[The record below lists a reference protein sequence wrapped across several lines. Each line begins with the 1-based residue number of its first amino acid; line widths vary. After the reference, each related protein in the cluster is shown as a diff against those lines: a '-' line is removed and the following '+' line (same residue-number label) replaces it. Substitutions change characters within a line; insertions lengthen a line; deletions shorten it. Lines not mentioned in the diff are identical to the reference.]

1 MEVVSNYKFQVLE
14 KIGNG
19 GFGFVEK
26 IQLFNMSETHSGL
39 YARKVLEPKTELK
52 LYRERFKKEVMCQS
66 QCHHK
71 HIIPIYIASINS
83 EKPHFIMQL
92 GIHDLQELLD
102 NDALEE
108 AEKYAVMDAL
118 LLGLKHI
125 HDQGFI
131 HRDIKP
137 SNIIMCDDGTFKIT
151 DFGLIRRTDIT
162 KELNPL
168 TAIGFVLGTEEYLAP
183 ELHYEG
189 NDYSHKS
196 DIFAMGKIF
205 DKLNITHEGLQK
217 IIKKCCK
224 MDPTD
229 RYESIDQILID
240 IESLDG
246 VSAA

>member
-1 MEVVSNYKFQVLE
+1 MEVVSNYKFKVIE
-14 KIGNG
+14 KIGSG

-26 IQLFNMSETHSGL
+26 IQLFNMNETHSGL

-52 LYRERFKKEVMCQS
+52 LYRERFRKEVICQS
-66 QCHHK
+66 QCQHK
-71 HIIPIYIASINS
+71 HIIPIYIASINTD
-83 EKPHFIMQL
+83 KPHFIMQL
-92 GIHDLQELLD
+92 GEHDLQELLD

-137 SNIIMCDDGTFKIT
+137 SNIIMCNDGTFKIT
-151 DFGLIRRTDIT
+151 DFGLIRRSDIT
-162 KELNPL
+162 KDNNPL
-168 TAIGFVLGTEEYLAP
+168 TAIGLVLGTEEYLAP

-189 NDYSHKS
+189 NDYSFKS

-205 DKLNITHEGLQK
+205 DKLKIPHDGLQG
-217 IIKKCCK
+217 IISKCCK

-229 RYESIDQILID
+229 RYENIDQILID
-240 IESLDG
+240 IESLDE
-246 VSAA
+246 VNAA